1 MNKTQIRSFHAAAEL
16 GGFTAAAKALSI
28 SQPTVT
34 TQVRSLE
41 AEYGVELFIRCGR
54 RVRLT
59 SVGRELYEI
68 TKRIVMHETEA
79 RQFLQAHAGT
89 LAGHLRLAAVGPFHA
104 TDVLVALK
112 TQYPDIQVS
121 VLLGNSQLTLQRLLE
136 FDADVAM
143 IAHFED
149 DPRVEMV
156 PFSRH
161 RVVVFVHEGHRWFG
175 RKAVT
180 LSQLG
185 DEDFILREK
194 GSTTRLAFE
203 QALERAGVTINS
215 VVEIG
220 SREAVWKAVEQGLG
234 IGVVADFEFVPHP
247 RLRTVEI
254 SDVEITTNYRIAYLK
269 ERRDSR
275 LIQTLVGIARSIGN
289 AEAVSHTVP
298 SAPAGP
304 SNSRSG
310 STPSQGRRRNG

>member
-1 MNKTQIRSFHAAAEL
+1 MNWTQLRSFHAAAEL
-16 GGFTAAAKALSI
+16 GGFTAAAKALLI
-28 SQPTVT
+28 SQPTIT

-41 AEYGVELFIRCGR
+41 AEYGVELFIRNGR
-54 RVRLT
+54 RVQLT
-59 SVGRELYEI
+59 QVGEELYEI
-68 TKRIVMHETEA
+68 TKRVMLHEAEA
-79 RQFLQAHAGT
+79 RQFLQAHAGN

-112 TQYPDIQVS
+112 TQFPEIQVS

-136 FDADVAM
+136 LDADVAM

-149 DPRVEMV
+149 DPKVEMV

-161 RVVVFVHEGHRWFG
+161 RVVVFVYQGHPWFG
-175 RKAVT
+175 RKSVT
-180 LSQLG
+180 LSQLKG
-185 DEDFILREK
+185 EDFVLREK

-203 QALERAGVTINS
+203 QALERAGITINS

-254 SDVEITTNYRIAYLK
+254 SDVEVTTNYHIAFLK
-269 ERRDSR
+269 ERRGSR
-275 LIQTLVGIARSIGN
+275 LIQTLVRIAQGVGN
-289 AEAVSHTVP
+289 AEFERTD
-298 SAPAGP
+298 
-304 SNSRSG
+304 
-310 STPSQGRRRNG
+310 

>member
-1 MNKTQIRSFHAAAEL
+1 MNRTQLRSFHAAAQL

-28 SQPTVT
+28 SQPTIT

-41 AEYGVELFIRCGR
+41 AQYGVELFIRNGR

-59 SVGRELYEI
+59 GVGEELYEI
-68 TKRIVMHETEA
+68 TKRIMLHEDAA
-79 RQFLQAHAGT
+79 REFLQTHAGT

-112 TQYPDIQVS
+112 TQYPDVQVS
-121 VLLGNSQLTLQRLLE
+121 VLLGNSQLTLQRLLD

-143 IAHFED
+143 IAHFDD

-161 RVVVFVHEGHRWFG
+161 RVVVFVYEGHPWFG
-175 RKAVT
+175 RKSVKISE
-180 LSQLG
+180 LRDQ
-185 DEDFILREK
+185 DFILREK

-203 QALERAGVTINS
+203 QALESAGVPINS

-234 IGVVADFEFVPHP
+234 IGAVADFEFVPHP
-247 RLRTVEI
+247 RLHTVEI
-254 SDVEITTNYRIAYLK
+254 SDADVTTNYRIAYLRD
-269 ERRDSR
+269 RRDSR
-275 LIQTLVGIARSIGN
+275 LIQTLVRIARLVGN
-289 AEAVSHTVP
+289 AENTEAERTDS
-298 SAPAGP
+298 
-304 SNSRSG
+304 
-310 STPSQGRRRNG
+310 